1 MQIPTSHAKQGASSL
16 TYLHMYVYIS
26 NCCHY
31 KGIDLSVTDVFPH
44 PIDAVTEQR
53 LSALRLQAMKDYS
66 EDALPRKKKT
76 MYYTIRALVA

>member
-1 MQIPTSHAKQGASSL
+1 MDVVYSVITVGNDANSNSRAKQGGSPL
-16 TYLHMYVYIS
+16 TYLHMYVYTS

-31 KGIDLSVTDVFPH
+31 KGADLSVTDVLSN

-66 EDALPRKKKT
+66 EDALPTK
-76 MYYTIRALVA
+76 